1 MTKPKEAT
9 QGLFSPLGLSPSLRL
24 DQTCRCEHCQVRMG
38 PPCHRP
44 FNVLHVSPLLQRSF
58 PTVHCAV
65 VAQRVVCHLISTF
78 WQDLATRI
86 PRCAVNPVSWR
97 RSLNSE
103 FSSALILF
111 LSSHG
116 QAVCCFCFSSM
127 PSPWTEAHK
136 QTVDARGRRSGRLGT
151 NRLPSASHGLIGCFM
166 QWRWPGR
173 GSVGRPGLAPSGLA
187 AIRQASLDHDHSGR
201 GASPIERRKVDA
213 RAWRAIPAP
222 FPILPLAGLYPS
234 PTEPGRPQSV

>member
-9 QGLFSPLGLSPSLRL
+9 SGLFSPLGLSPSLRL

-44 FNVLHVSPLLQRSF
+44 FNVLHVSPLLKRSF

-65 VAQRVVCHLISTF
+65 VAQRLVCHLISTF

-187 AIRQASLDHDHSGR
+187 AIRQASLDHVHSGR
-201 GASPIERRKVDA
+201 GASPIERGKGRCESLEGNSSPVSYS
-213 RAWRAIPAP
+213 
-222 FPILPLAGLYPS
+222 PIGRSLPELH
-234 PTEPGRPQSV
+234 